1 MTTLHEW
8 KSNTDRM
15 DAFSMKAPVATNEVK
30 MKIAVDSEASDGA
43 DRRVHRRHDLE
54 MQSLTVDRWDGD
66 KGDVFGQ
73 LVDLSA
79 SGVRIRTTQPNITK
93 DNHIRVRLELPV
105 YAGISP
111 FVETK
116 GNKIQPKREWVGWMS
131 VTRVKHIDDKFDVAG
146 RLVDMEEMDR
156 GMLGL
161 YLSTQPLAA

>member
-8 KSNTDRM
+8 KPKNDASKNTESKN
-15 DAFSMKAPVATNEVK
+15 AGEVR
-30 MKIAVDSEASDGA
+30 MKIAVESDGA
-43 DRRVHRRHDLE
+43 ERREHRRHDLE
-54 MQSLTVDRWDGD
+54 MKSLTVDRWDGAR
-66 KGDVFGQ
+66 GGQVFGQ

-79 SGVRIRTTQPNITK
+79 GGVRIRTTQGNIK
-93 DNHIRVRLELPV
+93 PDNQIRVRLELPV

-111 FVETK
+111 FVDMADK
-116 GNKIQPKREWVGWMS
+116 KLQPKREWVGWMA
-131 VTRVKHIDDKFDVAG
+131 VTRVKNIDDKYDIAG